1 MIVDYEFPLNFYKF
15 LLISMDSSRL
25 KNLREIMELTQVELA
40 EDLGISRQSLISLE
54 RGKCQPSI
62 DLAREIADF
71 FEMPIESIFPL
82 DNYHKESKMPWSGS
96 SPFRELSRMHEEIDQ
111 MFEDSFFEVKRE
123 AIKLPSILEKNKL
136 IKITLPLS
144 AKINLKEIKIKIEK
158 GRLVIEIPK
167 K

>member
-1 MIVDYEFPLNFYKF
+1 
-15 LLISMDSSRL
+15 
-25 KNLREIMELTQVELA
+25 MELTQAELA

-54 RGKCQPSI
+54 RGRCKPSI

-82 DNYHKESKMPWSGS
+82 DNYHKESKMPWSSS
-96 SPFRELSRMHEEIDQ
+96 SPFRELSRMHQEIDQ

-123 AIKLPSILEKNKL
+123 AIDDFKIVEKNRS
-136 IKITLPLS
+136 INIILPLS
-144 AKINLKEIKIKIEK
+144 AKINLKEIKIKKEK
-158 GRLVIEIPK
+158 GRMIIKIPK